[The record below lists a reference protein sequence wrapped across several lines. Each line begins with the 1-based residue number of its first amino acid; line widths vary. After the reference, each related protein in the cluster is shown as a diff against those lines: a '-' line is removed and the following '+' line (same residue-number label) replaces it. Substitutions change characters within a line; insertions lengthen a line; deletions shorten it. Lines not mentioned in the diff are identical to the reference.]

1 MTSDHQP
8 DPAIVGIG
16 ASAGGVAVLQQLF
29 EMLPTDTGAA
39 FVVILHLDPTKPSEL
54 SNVLA
59 QRTSMPVQQVETEFD
74 LVANHVYVIPP
85 DRRLSL
91 ADHRVSALPFDE
103 ARNQRHPIDLFFR
116 SVAEHHNDSIAVVL
130 SGGGSDGAIG
140 IRAVKEAGG
149 FVLVQDPNDAEFAS
163 MPRSAIATEMAD
175 VVLPLNGLAERLTDL
190 LRGTGKADH
199 LKEQDGDEI
208 VMRRILAH
216 LHKANGHDFSK
227 YKRATIRRRIVRRMQ
242 ITHSATLDAY
252 HRYLLRN
259 VEEAQSLFKDFL
271 ITVTAFFRDR
281 ESYAALERQVIP
293 KLFETEGNAPI
304 RIWVPGCAT
313 GEEAYSLGI
322 LLLEEATRQEAQ
334 QEIQIFGSDL
344 DPGALAIAR
353 EGRFPLAIEAD
364 VSEERLARF
373 FIREGDH
380 YRVRRELRDIL
391 LFASH
396 SLIKDPPFSRLDLIS
411 CRNLLIYLDREAQA
425 QVCAIF
431 HYGLRSAGYLFLGA
445 AEHAEQ
451 PSHLFQTLDRKAK
464 IYSAVRGRQSEPPTL
479 PMRVSLPEVPI
490 PRPSAPPQTSSEFQ
504 IHRQALEDLAPPSIL
519 VDHTHRVLHL
529 SPTAGRYLQPAGGP
543 FSADVIDLA
552 RREFQFDLRAALH
565 RVFERGEATLSVRTA
580 VQFNGTPHWVYFQVR
595 PVRPERDEP
604 IRHAL
609 ILFVEGDAAEA
620 DASTPGQ
627 AVNDGE
633 GADRIRR
640 LEEELHLT
648 HARLQSVR
656 QEATSATEELRAANE
671 ELQSINEEYRSTS
684 EELET
689 SKEELQSI
697 NEELQTVN
705 HELQLKLETISRAHN
720 DLQNLM
726 AAADYGTLFLD
737 AELQIKR
744 FTPRL
749 TSLFNITQSDIGRSI
764 TDFTHHLH
772 YDGLPDQ
779 AREVLRELVPVEHEV
794 EDRRGRWYLVRLR
807 PYRTTDDMID
817 GVVATFVDITERR
830 KIEEAL
836 RESEERLQRQTRLVE
851 LSRSPIFAWDFDGG
865 IIEWNRGSEELYGY
879 GHDEVL
885 GQNKLQLLRTK
896 VPGSS
901 FEALRQ
907 GLRDNG
913 MWHGEVEHRTKDGRT
928 LIVESHL
935 ELVTMGHHRLV
946 LESTRDITDQKRWAE
961 QQKLLLNELSHRVKN
976 ILTVVVAL
984 SRQTF
989 RPLGPENGLLL
1000 RFEGRLIAL
1009 SEAHAL
1015 LVDSKW
1021 QGAELKTLIDRQLKM
1036 HSAPGRVVSDGT
1048 RVVLPPNL
1056 ATPFGL
1062 LLHELATNA
1071 VKYGALSND
1080 RGRVHLGWRLN
1091 DRNDPP
1097 VLTLKWEER
1106 DGPPVDAPSRTG
1118 VGTRLIQS
1126 GLPSATVHHAF
1137 EQQGVI
1143 CTIELPLKEETMH
1156 GAAT

>member
-29 EMLPTDTGAA
+29 EMLPSDTGAA

-59 QRTSMPVQQVETEFD
+59 RRTSMPVQQVETAFD

-103 ARNQRHPIDLFFR
+103 ERNQRHPIDLFFR
-116 SVAEHHNDSIAVVL
+116 SVAEHHSDSIAVVL
-130 SGGGSDGAIG
+130 SGGGSDGAVG

-163 MPRSAIATEMAD
+163 MPRSAVATEMAD
-175 VVLPLNGLAERLTDL
+175 VVLPLSGLAERLTDL
-190 LRGTGKADH
+190 LRGSGRTVH
-199 LKEQDGDEI
+199 LDEQDGDEI
-208 VMRRILAH
+208 VMRRLLAH
-216 LHKANGHDFSK
+216 LHRANGHDFSK
-227 YKRATIRRRIVRRMQ
+227 YKKATIRRRIVRRMQ
-242 ITHSATLDAY
+242 ITRNASLDAY
-252 HRYLLRN
+252 HRYLLTN
-259 VEEAQSLFKDFL
+259 VEEAQALFKDFL
-271 ITVTAFFRDR
+271 ITVTSFFRDP
-281 ESYAALERQVIP
+281 ESYATLERLVIP
-293 KLFETEGNAPI
+293 KLFEREVSQPI

-322 LLLEEATRQEAQ
+322 LLLEEAARQEAQ

-373 FIREGDH
+373 FVREGDH

-396 SLIKDPPFSRLDLIS
+396 SLIKDPPFSRLDLVS

-431 HYGLRSAGYLFLGA
+431 HYGLRSEGYLFLGA

-451 PSHLFQTLDRKAK
+451 PSHLFQPLDRKAK
-464 IYSAVRGRQSEPPTL
+464 IYGAMRGRQPEPPTL
-479 PMRVSLPEVPI
+479 PMRVSLPAPPL
-490 PRPSAPPQTSSEFQ
+490 PRPNAQQPISSEFQ
-504 IHRQALEDLAPPSIL
+504 IHRQALEEFAPPSIL

-565 RVFERGEATLSVRTA
+565 RAFERGEATLSIRTA
-580 VQFNGTPHWVYFQVR
+580 VQFNGEAHWVYFQVR

-604 IRHAL
+604 VRHAL
-609 ILFVEGDAAEA
+609 ILFVEGDPAEA
-620 DASTPGQ
+620 DMFEGQ
-627 AVNDGE
+627 AHSDSE
-633 GADRIRR
+633 SADRIRR

-737 AELQIKR
+737 TELQIKR

-749 TSLFNITQSDIGRSI
+749 TSLFNITQGDIGRPI

-772 YDGLPDQ
+772 YDGLPEQ
-779 AREVLRELVPVEHEV
+779 AREVLREFLPVEHEV

-807 PYRTTDDMID
+807 PYRTTDDVID

-830 KIEEAL
+830 KTEEAL
-836 RESEERLQRQTRLVE
+836 RTSEERLQRQTQLVE
-851 LSRSPIFAWDFDGG
+851 LSRAPIFVWDFDGG
-865 IIEWNRGSEELYGY
+865 IVEWNRGSEVLYGY
-879 GHDEVL
+879 TREEVI
-885 GQNKLQLLRTK
+885 GKDKAQLLRSV

-901 FEALRQ
+901 FAALRQ
-907 GLRDNG
+907 GLLDEG
-913 MWHGEVEHRTKDGRT
+913 MWRGEVEHRTKDGRT

-935 ELVTMGHHRLV
+935 ELVTMGEHRLV
-946 LESTRDITDQKRWAE
+946 LESTRDVTDQKRWAE
-961 QQKLLLNELSHRVKN
+961 QQMLLLNELSHRVKN
-976 ILTVVVAL
+976 ILAVVAAL

-989 RPLGPENGLLL
+989 RPLGPENGLLP

-1021 QGAELKTLIDRQLKM
+1021 QGAELKDLIDRQLKV
-1036 HSAPGRVVSDGT
+1036 HASAGRLMRDGP

-1056 ATPFGL
+1056 ATPFAL

-1071 VKYGALSND
+1071 VKYGALSDD
-1080 RGRVHLGWRLN
+1080 RGTVRLEWRL
-1091 DRNDPP
+1091 DQRNDPP
-1097 VLTLKWEER
+1097 VLTLTWEEVG
-1106 DGPPVDAPSRTG
+1106 GPPVDPPEHTG
-1118 VGTRLIQS
+1118 FGTRLIQN

-1137 EQQGVI
+1137 AREGVV
-1143 CTIELPLKEETMH
+1143 CSIELPLKEETLH
-1156 GAAT
+1156 GDAS